1 MRGHAVSRYA
11 VSCTMMSRRRPRVSR
26 RKAARRSTRDGW
38 FHPVCDIS
46 WSNPLMR
53 CCPSSTSLSM
63 AVHYAASVASST
75 RRGSRGSLGRGGGSV
90 EVEEAIAV
98 PAIKQRRCA
107 LVDLAVGKPPRVGE
121 PLQRRS
127 SMRGPGERIAVD
139 EQAALIVEQP
149 GAAVQADTAT
159 RGAAHEAAGAGA
171 TARRREDDAGLGL
184 GEVRAEKS
192 RDRALVPG

>member
-46 WSNPLMR
+46 WSNTRMR
-53 CCPSSTSLSM
+53 C
-63 AVHYAASVASST
+63 
-75 RRGSRGSLGRGGGSV
+75 
-90 EVEEAIAV
+90 
-98 PAIKQRRCA
+98 
-107 LVDLAVGKPPRVGE
+107 LAGAKPPRVGE

-127 SMRGPGERIAVD
+127 STRGPGERIAVD
-139 EQAALIVEQP
+139 EQAALIAEQP

-171 TARRREDDAGLGL
+171 TARRREDDAGL
-184 GEVRAEKS
+184 
-192 RDRALVPG
+192 